1 MKVYELMA
9 LLSELP
15 AGEEVEFHA
24 VIGVS
29 ELQSGSHCEG
39 DDYCYNSV
47 IDEVERDTRS
57 GKVYLYG

>member
-9 LLSELP
+9 QLSECA
-15 AGEEVEFHA
+15 AGEEVEFHSI
-24 VIGVS
+24 IGVS

-39 DDYCYNSV
+39 DDYCYNCV
-47 IDEVERDTRS
+47 IGEVERDTRS